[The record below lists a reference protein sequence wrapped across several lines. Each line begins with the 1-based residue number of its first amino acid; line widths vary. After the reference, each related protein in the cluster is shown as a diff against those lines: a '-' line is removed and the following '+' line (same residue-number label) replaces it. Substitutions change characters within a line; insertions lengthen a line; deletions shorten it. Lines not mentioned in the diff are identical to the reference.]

1 MFKQDFP
8 SLRDGKVAY
17 LDSAASAQKPEVVVS
32 AMDYIMR
39 NGYANI
45 HRGLYGWSQDMTQAY
60 ENVRAQVAE
69 FIDVENKKEIIFTK
83 NSTESINL
91 VAQSWGRTF
100 MKAGDEIIISETEH
114 HANIVPWQ
122 LLRDQIGIVIKVIP
136 ISDDCKLDISA
147 YTALLSEKTKFISI
161 VHISNATGV
170 INDMNEVIDIARKYN
185 PEIKI
190 LVDGSQSVVHQ
201 NISMKDIQCDFFV
214 FTGHKLYGPTGI
226 GVLWGKED
234 ILNAMPPYQG
244 GGDMI
249 ETVTFEKTIYQK
261 TPARFEAG
269 TPAIL
274 EVIGLGAA
282 IKYITDIGMDVI
294 TRHEAEIT
302 EYAQEELDKIDGIT
316 VLGRNANKVGIFSF
330 TMDGAHPSDVAMIFD
345 QMGVAVRTGHHC
357 CMPLMQRL
365 KIDGTIRAS
374 IGMYTDKDDIDRLI
388 TALKKA
394 QEMLR

>member
-8 SLRDGKVAY
+8 SLRGGKVAY

-32 AMDYIMR
+32 TMDYTMR

-147 YTALLSEKTKFISI
+147 YTILLSEKTKFISI